1 VVITPVARMARLLW
15 GSAGLG
21 SVRIG
26 ERGART
32 SPWRGIGGWS
42 AQVAAN
48 QEEGDHV
55 HGRLGQECR
64 DALGTREGY

>member
-1 VVITPVARMARLLW
+1 MAGI
-15 GSAGLG
+15 GSK
-21 SVRIG
+21 RIG
-26 ERGART
+26 KREART
-32 SPWRGIGGWS
+32 SPWRGIGAWS
-42 AQVAAN
+42 AQVAAY